1 MGPVSHGGGGRLGPG
16 ARPRRWASTPHGA
29 CASPWLRSRGC
40 VWSAPRDTLTA
51 PARPEGCECQP
62 TIPRARVVFSCR
74 PGTATMRCGA
84 RAVVRAFAGP
94 CRLLRW
100 PECVQTCAC
109 MYASTCMRVCVRGR
123 VRLCV
128 CSVLCASARRGRG
141 GRLEEETIRRCKVRS
156 SIEGQT
162 KVEMCIDVNPHTN
175 LLPRISLSSAANMR
189 SLQD

>member
-74 PGTATMRCGA
+74 PGTATLRCGA
-84 RAVVRAFAGP
+84 RAVCERLRAHADCCDGLSA
-94 CRLLRW
+94 CKR
-100 PECVQTCAC
+100 VHAC
-109 MYASTCMRVCVRGR
+109 MHLRVCVYACAGACD
-123 VRLCV
+123 CV
-128 CSVLCASARRGRG
+128 CAQYFVLRLVG
-141 GRLEEETIRRCKVRS
+141 GGEGDSKKKPYAGVRYVVRS
-156 SIEGQT
+156 KDRQ
-162 KVEMCIDVNPHTN
+162 K
-175 LLPRISLSSAANMR
+175 
-189 SLQD
+189 

>member
-84 RAVVRAFAGP
+84 RAVCERLRAHADCCDGLSA
-94 CRLLRW
+94 CKR
-100 PECVQTCAC
+100 VHAC
-109 MYASTCMRVCVRGR
+109 MHLRVCVYACAGACD
-123 VRLCV
+123 CV

-162 KVEMCIDVNPHTN
+162 KVEMCIDVNPRTD